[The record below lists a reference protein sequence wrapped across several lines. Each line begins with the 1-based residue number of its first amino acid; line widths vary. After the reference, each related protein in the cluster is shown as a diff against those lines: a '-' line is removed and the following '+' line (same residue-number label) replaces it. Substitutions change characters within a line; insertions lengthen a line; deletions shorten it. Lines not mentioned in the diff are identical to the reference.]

1 MQANDTVKSSL
12 DFIEQNL
19 KTTITIEE
27 LANMAGY
34 SVWHYCRMFSQIVGM
49 PVAGYIGK
57 RRLDKAITEISE
69 GRKGVDV
76 VLEYGFDTYA
86 GFYKAFVRMYGCSP
100 KKYLYIYGKHQVNRI
115 GVERMIT
122 EGELR
127 GAIAQ
132 WDIPQNYQLKEVYV
146 IDGTRVSENVWSLG
160 DDYILKTGERSR
172 LLKDLRLRKALAAQ
186 GFAASAPVLTK
197 AGQDFLDGERIYILM
212 KKIPGEPLNKADRF
226 GDERRTFGF
235 KYGQSIARLHLS
247 LAEVEAAIMPD
258 EVDLFKQVTKWALP
272 NCKKLNEQWGMG
284 LPDNFFKEYV
294 DSFGAVFGKLPK
306 QLIHRDP
313 NPSNILFNG
322 GEVSGFIDFDLGERN
337 IRLWDPCYCAT
348 GILSEWRGVENVYE
362 KWPDIFTGIIRG
374 YDSVCPLTAEE
385 KESLYDVV
393 CSIAM
398 ICAAYFESADEYKK
412 LSKTSREILAY
423 VVNNRERISGAM

>member
-1 MQANDTVKSSL
+1 MPTNDTVKSSI
-12 DFIEQNL
+12 DFIEKNL

-34 SVWHYCRMFSQIVGM
+34 SVWHYCRMFSQIVGL

-69 GRKGVDV
+69 GRKAIDV

-100 KKYLYIYGKHQVNRI
+100 KKYLSIYGKHRVNKI

-122 EGELR
+122 ERELR
-127 GAIAQ
+127 DAIAQ
-132 WDIPQNYQLKEVYV
+132 WDIPQNFPLSEVYV
-146 IDGTRVSENVWSLG
+146 IDGTKVSGNVWSLG

-172 LLKDLRLRKALAAQ
+172 LLKDLRLRNALAAQ
-186 GFAASAPVLTK
+186 GFAASAPVLTT
-197 AGQDFLDGERIYILM
+197 AGQDFLDSERIYILM
-212 KKIPGEPLNKADRF
+212 KKIPGEPLNKTDRF
-226 GDERRTFGF
+226 GDERHTFGF

-247 LAEVEAAIMPD
+247 LSDVEAAIMPD
-258 EVDLFKQVTKWALP
+258 ELDLLKGVTQWALP
-272 NCKKLNEQWGMG
+272 NCKKLNAQWSMG
-284 LPDNFFKEYV
+284 LPDSFFKEYI
-294 DSFGAVFGKLPK
+294 DAFGAVFGKLPK

-313 NPSNILFNG
+313 NPSNILFND
-322 GEVSGFIDFDLGERN
+322 GEVSGFIDFDLSERN

-348 GILSEWRGVENVYE
+348 GILSEWRGVENIYE
-362 KWPDIFTGIIRG
+362 KWPDIYTGIIRG

-385 KESLYDVV
+385 KESLFFVV

-398 ICAAYFESADEYKK
+398 ICAAYFESADEYKE
-412 LSKTSREILAY
+412 LSKTSREIFTY
-423 VVNNRERISGAM
+423 IVNNKERLTKVF

>member
-1 MQANDTVKSSL
+1 MQANDTVKSSM

-34 SVWHYCRMFSQIVGM
+34 SVWHYCRMFSQIVGL

-69 GRKGVDV
+69 GRKAVDV

-100 KKYLYIYGKHQVNRI
+100 KKYLSIYGKHQVNRI

-122 EGELR
+122 ERELR
-127 GAIAQ
+127 SAIAQ
-132 WDIPQNYQLKEVYV
+132 WDIPQNLQLREVYV
-146 IDGTRVSENVWSLG
+146 IDGTKVSENVWSLG

-172 LLKDLRLRKALAAQ
+172 LRKDLRLRKALAAQ
-186 GFAASAPVLTK
+186 GFAALAPALTK

-212 KKIPGEPLNKADRF
+212 KKIPGEPLSKADRF
-226 GDERRTFGF
+226 GDERSTFGF

-247 LAEVEAAIMPD
+247 LADVESAIMPD
-258 EVDLFKQVTKWALP
+258 EVDLFKQVTTWALP
-272 NCKKLNEQWGMG
+272 DCKKLNEQWSMG
-284 LPDNFFKEYV
+284 LPDSFFSEYV
-294 DSFGAVFGKLPK
+294 DAFGAVFGKLPK

-313 NPSNILFNG
+313 NPSNILFND
-322 GEVSGFIDFDLGERN
+322 GEVSGFIDFDLSERN

-348 GILSEWRGVENVYE
+348 GILSEWRGVENIYE
-362 KWPDIFTGIIRG
+362 KWPDIYIGIIRG

-385 KESLYDVV
+385 KESLYYVV

-398 ICAAYFESADEYKK
+398 ICAAYFENADEYKK
-412 LSKTSREILAY
+412 LSKTSREIFAY
-423 VVNNRERISGAM
+423 AVNNKERLTKVF